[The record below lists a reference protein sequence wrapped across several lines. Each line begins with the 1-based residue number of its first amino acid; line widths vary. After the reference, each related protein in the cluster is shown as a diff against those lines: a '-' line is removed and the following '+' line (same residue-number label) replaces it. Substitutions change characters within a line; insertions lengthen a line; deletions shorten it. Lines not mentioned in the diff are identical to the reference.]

1 MAKAA
6 QAQSFSSI
14 LDRAPSEIEK
24 PKPLPQGSYTTVL
37 VGQPRIDKSAKKQT
51 EFREFTHKIHAA
63 GDDVDADDLATY
75 LGDNK
80 KLTDVTIKNTY
91 YITEGAVWRLKEF
104 LEHCGIDLDDVD
116 TLAEAIEQTPGKQ
129 VGIFINHEASQDGT
143 SVFARIGKT
152 FVVE

>member
-24 PKPLPQGSYTTVL
+24 PKPLPTGSYVTLL
-37 VGQPRIDKSAKKQT
+37 VGQPRIDKSTKKQT
-51 EFREFTHKIHAA
+51 EYREFTHKILSA
-63 GDDVDADDLATY
+63 GEDVDEDDLKAY
-75 LGDNK
+75 LGGK
-80 KLTDVTIKNTY
+80 KLTDVLMKNTY

-104 LEHCGIDLDDVD
+104 LEHCGIDLDEVD
-116 TLAEAIEQTPGKQ
+116 SLAEGIEETPGKQ